1 MKKLLITMLVIMVG
15 LGAFAGE
22 QEDALKF
29 FSSFVNASNT
39 YSPELL
45 DMYSNNARIIRQ
57 IIKPNGQTAN
67 VYFSVVD
74 YKRQMK
80 LNAKIAKLRNYK
92 NYYSNLDIE
101 KVSNG
106 YKISA
111 LRKPSTS
118 DYKLKSYTIV
128 QKQPNGSWLIVEE
141 MMQTKEQILLKYA
154 K

>member
-1 MKKLLITMLVIMVG
+1 MKKLLITMLVMMMG
-15 LGAFAGE
+15 LCAFAGE

-29 FSSFVNASNT
+29 FSSFVTASNN

-57 IIKPNGQTAN
+57 IIKPNGQTVN
-67 VYFSVVD
+67 VYFPATD

-92 NYYSNLDIE
+92 NYYSNLDID
-101 KVSNG
+101 KVSSG

-111 LRKPSTS
+111 LRRPSTS
-118 DYKLKSYTIV
+118 DYKLKSYAIV